1 MPRKDVACQLFHWAE
16 VGVII
21 LWGFNAC
28 HLDLGI
34 A

>member
-1 MPRKDVACQLFHWAE
+1 MVSRLFHWAE
-16 VGVII
+16 VWVII